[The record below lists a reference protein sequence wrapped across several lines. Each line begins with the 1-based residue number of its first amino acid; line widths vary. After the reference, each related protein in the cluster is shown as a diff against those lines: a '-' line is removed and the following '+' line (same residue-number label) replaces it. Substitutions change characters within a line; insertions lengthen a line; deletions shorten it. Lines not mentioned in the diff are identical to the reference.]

1 MAHHFYE
8 HHIDIRKNKICPFK
22 VDFLK
27 DYRPL
32 TCNWHENIEVML
44 ITEGEGVIF
53 YGNKEKSFKKGD
65 IVIINS
71 GVIHR
76 TYCEKGFESYFI
88 IIDEGFCLENGLSA
102 VGRVFTPIFRS
113 DNTKRLFEAVVKEEK
128 ADRKATPVGGAKM
141 RLAIL
146 DLLIDICENHSEM
159 RGQKEKHERASEQ
172 YVKKVM
178 VYIGDHYSED
188 LTLDSLAELCGITKH
203 HLAREF
209 KAYTGMTV
217 LTYLNLIRCKN
228 AEGCLL
234 AGNSVTDTAVE
245 CGFES
250 ISYFSRTYKKIM
262 GKSPSKTIKE

>member
-22 VDFLK
+22 VAFLK

-32 TCNWHENIEVML
+32 TCNWHENVEIML

-53 YGNKEKSFKKGD
+53 YGSEEKRFKKGD

-71 GVIHR
+71 GIIHR

-88 IIDEGFCLENGLSA
+88 IIDESFAKENGLSA
-102 VGRVFTPIFRS
+102 VDRIFTPIFRS
-113 DNTKRLFEAVVKEEK
+113 DNTTRLFEAVVKEEK
-128 ADRKATPVGGAKM
+128 AKRKDTPVGAAKL
-141 RLAIL
+141 RLTVL
-146 DLLIDICENHSEM
+146 ELLIDICEEHSEI
-159 RGQKEKHERASEQ
+159 RNKKEKTEKASEQ

-178 VYIGDHYSED
+178 VHIGDRYAEE
-188 LTLDSLAELCGITKH
+188 LTLEGLAQLCGVTKH

-234 AGNSVTDTAVE
+234 AGASVTETAVE

-250 ISYFSRTYKKIM
+250 ISYFSRTYKKLM
-262 GKSPSKTIKE
+262 GVSPSGVKK